1 MNVVDELK
9 KNLGSSILLDEIDR
23 ITYSSDASY
32 FKGGVPKAVVLPYN
46 TNEVSKIMSICNKY
60 SNNVVVRGGGTSL
73 TGASVPDT
81 NSIVMSLMRM
91 NRIYEINPQDSYVET
106 EAGVRLDELNKE
118 LSKIG
123 FMYPP
128 DPGSSIAA
136 TVGGSI
142 STNAGGLRGATYG
155 STKNWVL
162 GLEVVLPNG
171 DVIRTGGKTLK
182 RSAGYDLTSLFIGS
196 EGTLGVITKAYLKI
210 VPKPEKVGRIMIYY
224 DSIEKASQAIGK
236 LKSNGIIP
244 LIAEFMD
251 KIAIDSISNRSKF
264 ELNKDAKFLIII
276 DISSTAES
284 IERKLK
290 EAIDILK
297 STEPIQIIVTQN
309 EQEMQEIYKLRK
321 GLYAAELDQRS
332 SNKEH
337 IVIADIVVPPSRLPE
352 ALGRINELIS
362 ANNFKVSLFG
372 HIGDGN
378 IHANIFYNQDD
389 SSIQK
394 KINNFMMEFGK
405 IALSLDGSVSAEHGI
420 GLEKKELLL
429 EEMKHYN
436 SERNI
441 EIMKG
446 IKAIIDPKGILNGGK
461 IF

>member
-1 MNVVDELK
+1 MEML
-9 KNLGSSILLDEIDR
+9 LG
-23 ITYSSDASY
+23 
-32 FKGGVPKAVVLPYN
+32 
-46 TNEVSKIMSICNKY
+46 
-60 SNNVVVRGGGTSL
+60 
-73 TGASVPDT
+73 
-81 NSIVMSLMRM
+81 
-91 NRIYEINPQDSYVET
+91 Q
-106 EAGVRLDELNKE
+106 
-118 LSKIG
+118 
-123 FMYPP
+123 
-128 DPGSSIAA
+128 
-136 TVGGSI
+136 
-142 STNAGGLRGATYG
+142 
-155 STKNWVL
+155 
-162 GLEVVLPNG
+162 
-171 DVIRTGGKTLK
+171 GGKTLK

-210 VPKPEKVGRIMIYY
+210 VPKPERVGRIMIYY
-224 DSIEKASQAIGK
+224 DSIGKASQSVGK

-251 KIAIDSISNRSKF
+251 KIAIDSISSRSRF
-264 ELNKDAKFLIII
+264 ELNREAKFLIII
-276 DISSTAES
+276 DISSTTES

-290 EAIDILK
+290 EATDNLK

-321 GLYAAELDQRS
+321 GLYAAELEQRS

-337 IVIADIVVPPSRLPE
+337 IIVADIVVPPSRLPE
-352 ALGRINELIS
+352 ALEKINELINI
-362 ANNFKVSLFG
+362 NNFKVSIFG

-389 SSIQK
+389 SLTQK

-441 EIMKG
+441 EFMKG
-446 IKAIIDPKGILNGGK
+446 IKAIIDPNSILNRGK

>member
-1 MNVVDELK
+1 MSVVNELK
-9 KNLGSSILLDEIDR
+9 KNLDNSILSDEIDR

-32 FKGGVPKAVVLPYN
+32 FKGGIPRAVALPNN
-46 TNEVSKIMSICNKY
+46 TSEVSKVMSICDKF

-73 TGASVPDT
+73 TGASVPDS

-106 EAGVRLDELNKE
+106 EAGIRLDELNKE

-196 EGTLGVITKAYLKI
+196 EGSLGVITKAYLKI

-321 GLYAAELDQRS
+321 GLYASELEQRS
-332 SNKEH
+332 SNKERV
-337 IVIADIVVPPSRLPE
+337 IVADIVVPPSRLPE
-352 ALGRINELIS
+352 ALGRINELIN

-446 IKAIIDPKGILNGGK
+446 IKAIIDPKGILNRGK